1 MTPAWNSIF
10 QFSKILESFLCVETA
25 YIMKIWGEYN
35 GTNSQYGLLV
45 LTNWVSRQC
54 DLGSDHSR
62 ILKQPKLEQNPLIR
76 PTALYFSSSEGY
88 NYHVDPLFGHIL
100 AHASCLRNVM
110 NEKLFWVILGTTYD
124 RYLGSHSPLSL
135 SFLISLEYSILTL
148 WRSNLYKVFK
158 SEIASFIEYY
168 QAR

>member
-88 NYHVDPLFGHIL
+88 NYHVDPLFGHNL

-124 RYLGSHSPLSL
+124 LWQIPGIPFPPLSFF
-135 SFLISLEYSILTL
+135 SDISWIFHLDFMKKQSL
-148 WRSNLYKVFK
+148 
-158 SEIASFIEYY
+158 
-168 QAR
+168 